1 MIMSLVPCY
10 LILWALASG
19 QALLAQESPTP
30 GTPSPSA
37 NGGKWG
43 SQADGAPANGVG
55 HDGKSGYQYV
65 DQFSGPAWAV
75 DPNHPVDFE
84 WPGRNSIN
92 DFRPEPRDVFH
103 MMDQVVTEV
112 PKTGPDNKPVLDA
125 DGKPIMERKLM
136 PLQFNVTSAYDPSN
150 PDQQAV
156 FGRNTWMLWCGGNE
170 GFWDWLAQKGY
181 GVLDFLKAIDS
192 RRRSSR
198 LHDLGVINQ
207 PGLKESDIPGPW
219 GLYID
224 TVETKLGAEGNY
236 SPAFDSKY
244 DSEAEAYKDPQ
255 GRTLK
260 TDGVDPL
267 VYGYPSG
274 VIGLRLFPNPNFF
287 IGPDAKRAQARW
299 NAEAFYND
307 HAYGT
312 DPRTVR
318 PFTVGMSCALCHVSE
333 HPLNPSANAEE
344 PQWSNLS
351 SIIGAQY
358 FRTNGIIGSRVEQTN
373 FLWQYV
379 ASQQPGTID
388 TSMTATD
395 QINNANAINPIFE
408 MPARIA
414 RAQLNPA
421 EIQGP
426 AAQSIPLRPPD
437 ESERRIPRVLMDGAD
452 SIGIFAALARVYLNI
467 GLFYEEWNRDTNTVI
482 GFTPQKPFSID
493 VCRRNSLYWRV
504 NENFRIGYLAA
515 FFLWDKKSPT
525 ELRTKL
531 EEPRFQCSTQAML
544 LKDALVPSEDGT
556 TRETFIPPPS
566 KDHPEGTRV
575 ISHWNDPAALWDE
588 PAALRGWKV
597 FAENCMV
604 CHSSK
609 QPVGYEIAFAHDP
622 PNGAKSWRELAANDG
637 KLTMPYA
644 WADWE
649 DFKKSPAY
657 SDYLSRAIPLSGEG
671 DWGKMQEFLNNN
683 YLSTDLRIPVSL
695 TETNSARAVGTN
707 ALKGHVWSE
716 FASETYQSLPPVG
729 KLTYTDPITRQDA
742 TYEPP
747 GNGPGYYR
755 VPSLVSVWMH
765 APLLNNKS
773 LGYFIA
779 DDLNLRVSVEGR
791 LDMFDDAINKLLW
804 KAKRGLTPSGLG
816 GFRGATDATWHGA
829 DPGWIYRTDVETNLR
844 IPAGHLRHLVTGVLP
859 GVLPGLPGD
868 VALAALDVPW
878 LVPLLLTLLSLA
890 LIFLWPRGFFYLVAL
905 SGVLIVLALWMTGI
919 HYLLPAIIWVLP
931 LVLMTGGLAWI
942 VTGPGAKRASAEKE
956 KTPAMAHVGKAA
968 KWRGVGFQVARWSG
982 VTAYAVLLIG
992 LSTVLW
998 TAREFVDGHLGDLN
1012 LGPFPKGMPVNVL
1025 MNFDP
1030 EAPLSRRLAALRGLC
1045 DMLGT
1050 LRAEDEKERASE
1062 EARRVAL
1069 DNAPST
1075 PEDKFPKLY
1084 RFSDADRLKVFEQKA
1099 GPALM
1104 ATSKCP
1110 DFVLDRGHYFGEAL
1124 TDQEKRDLIAFLKML

>member
-1 MIMSLVPCY
+1 MIKSCVPRY
-10 LILWALASG
+10 VILCALAG
-19 QALLAQESPTP
+19 AHALFAQESPTP
-30 GTPSPSA
+30 GAPYPVA
-37 NGGKWG
+37 DGGKGGAQAVDG
-43 SQADGAPANGVG
+43 SGNSAGDHGQ
-55 HDGKSGYQYV
+55 SGYQYV

-75 DPNHPVDFE
+75 DPKHPVDFE

-103 MMDQVVTEV
+103 LMDQVVTEV
-112 PKTGPDNKPVLDA
+112 AKLGPDNKPVLDA
-125 DGKPIMERKLM
+125 DGKPVMERKLM
-136 PLQFNVTSAYDPSN
+136 PLQFNITNTYDPSN

-156 FGRNTWMLWCGGNE
+156 FGRNSWMMWCAGDE
-170 GFWDWLAQKGY
+170 DFWDWLAQRGY
-181 GVLDFLKAIDS
+181 GVLDLLQAIDS
-192 RRRSSR
+192 RHRESR
-198 LHDLGVINQ
+198 LRDLGVINQ
-207 PGLKESDIPGPW
+207 PGLKGTKTPGPW

-224 TVETKLGAEGNY
+224 TVENKIGVEGNY
-236 SPAFDSKY
+236 SPAFGSNY

-260 TDGVDPL
+260 SDGVNPL

-287 IGPDAKRAQARW
+287 IGPDAKNAQARW
-299 NAEAFYND
+299 NAEAFYSD
-307 HAYGT
+307 HSYAT

-318 PFTVGMSCALCHVSE
+318 PFTVGMSCALCHVSM
-333 HPLNPSANAEE
+333 HPLNPPANAEE

-351 SIIGAQY
+351 SIVGAQY
-358 FRTNGIIGSRVEQTN
+358 FRTGGIIGSRVERTN
-373 FLWQYV
+373 FLWQYL

-395 QINNANAINPIFE
+395 QINNSNAMNPIFE

-421 EIQGP
+421 ETQGP
-426 AAQSIPLRPPD
+426 AAQSIPFGSIQ
-437 ESERRIPRVLMDGAD
+437 ESERRVPRVLMDGAD

-467 GLFYEEWNRDTNTVI
+467 GLFHDEWNRATNTVI
-482 GFTPQKPFSID
+482 GFTPQKPFRID

-504 NENFRIGYLAA
+504 NENFRIGYLEA

-525 ELRTKL
+525 ELRTKP

-544 LKDALVPSEDGT
+544 LKDALIPTADGSA
-556 TRETFIPPPS
+556 RETFVSPPT
-566 KDHPEGTRV
+566 KDQPAGTRV

-588 PAALRGWKV
+588 PAALRGGKV
-597 FAENCMV
+597 FAENCMI

-609 QPVGYEIAFAHDP
+609 QPVGYEIAFAHEP
-622 PNGAKSWRELAANDG
+622 PNGAKSWREVAANDG
-637 KLTMPYA
+637 KLTMPYSGVE
-644 WADWE
+644 WE

-657 SDYLSRAIPLSGEG
+657 ADYLARALPLSGEG
-671 DWGKMQEFLNNN
+671 DWTTVQEFLRDN

-729 KLTYTDPITRQDA
+729 KLTYTDPITGKDA

-755 VPSLVSVWMH
+755 VPSLVSIWMS
-765 APLLNNKS
+765 APLLHNNS
-773 LGYFIA
+773 LGHFIA
-779 DDLNLRVSVEGR
+779 DDLDLRVSVKGR

-804 KAKRGLTPSGLG
+804 KAKRGLNPSGLG
-816 GFRGATDATWHGA
+816 GLRGATDATWHGA
-829 DPGWIYRTDVETNLR
+829 DSGWIYRTDVETALR
-844 IPAGHLRHLVTGVLP
+844 IPSGHLRHLVTGALP
-859 GVLPGLPGD
+859 GVLPGLLGD

-878 LVPLLLTLLSLA
+878 LAPLLLTLLSMA
-890 LIFLWPRGFFYLVAL
+890 LILFWPRGFFYLVIL
-905 SGVLIVLALWMTGI
+905 SGVLLSLVLWVTGI

-931 LVLMTGGLAWI
+931 LALMAGGLAWI
-942 VTGPGAKRASAEKE
+942 VTAPHEEEAKREKQSMD
-956 KTPAMAHVGKAA
+956 AAA
-968 KWRGVGFQVARWSG
+968 KRWGTGIRIARWGG
-982 VTAYAVLLIG
+982 VIAYAVFLIG
-992 LSTVLW
+992 FLIVLW

-1012 LGPFPKGMPVNVL
+1012 VGPFPKGMPVNVL

-1030 EAPLSRRLAALRGLC
+1030 EAPIGRRLAALRGLC
-1045 DMLGT
+1045 AMLGT
-1050 LRAEDEKERASE
+1050 LRAEDEKERASQ
-1062 EARRVAL
+1062 EARRVVL
-1069 DNAPST
+1069 ENAPST
-1075 PEDKFPKLY
+1075 LEDKLPRLY
-1084 RFSDADRLKVFEQKA
+1084 RFSDADRLKVFEQEA

-1104 ATSKCP
+1104 AVSKCP

-1124 TDQEKRDLIAFLKML
+1124 TDQEKRDLVAFLKTL

>member
-1 MIMSLVPCY
+1 MIAHLVPLY
-10 LILWALASG
+10 LVLCALAGG
-19 QALLAQESPTP
+19 QALFAQESPAP
-30 GTPSPSA
+30 GAPYASVD
-37 NGGKWG
+37 GGKAEP
-43 SQADGAPANGVG
+43 QARGNSADD
-55 HDGKSGYQYV
+55 HSKSSYQYV
-65 DQFSGPAWAV
+65 DRFSGPSWAV
-75 DPNHPVDFE
+75 DPKHPVDFE
-84 WPGRNSIN
+84 WSGRNSIN

-112 PKTGPDNKPVLDA
+112 TKIGPDNKPVLDA
-125 DGKPIMERKLM
+125 DNQPIKERKLM
-136 PLQFNVTSAYDPSN
+136 PLQFNVTDAYDPSN

-156 FGRNTWMLWCGGNE
+156 FGRNTWMLWCGGDE
-170 GFWDWLAQKGY
+170 DFWDWLAQRGY
-181 GVLDFLKAIDS
+181 GVLDFLQAIDS
-192 RRRSSR
+192 RRRATR
-198 LHDLGVINQ
+198 LHDLGLINQ
-207 PGLKESDIPGPW
+207 PGLKRTTMPGPW

-224 TVETKLGAEGNY
+224 TVESKIGVEGNY
-236 SPAFDSKY
+236 SPAFGSRY
-244 DSEAEAYKDPQ
+244 DSQAEAYKDPQ

-260 TDGVDPL
+260 SDGVDPV

-287 IGPDAKRAQARW
+287 IGPDAKSAQARW

-307 HAYGT
+307 HAYAT

-318 PFTVGMSCALCHVSE
+318 PFTVGMSCAICHVST
-333 HPLNPSANAEE
+333 HPLNPPANAEE

-351 SIIGAQY
+351 SIVGAQY
-358 FRTNGIIGSRVEQTN
+358 FRTSGIIGSRVERTN
-373 FLWQYV
+373 FLWQYL

-395 QINNANAINPIFE
+395 QINNANAMNAIFE
-408 MPARIA
+408 MPARVA

-421 EIQGP
+421 EIQGL
-426 AAQSIPLRPPD
+426 AAQSIPLGPIQ
-437 ESERRIPRVLMDGAD
+437 ESERKIPRVLMDGAD
-452 SIGIFAALARVYLNI
+452 SIGLFAALNRVYLNI
-467 GLFYEEWNRDTNTVI
+467 GLFHDEWNRDTNTVI

-525 ELRTKL
+525 EPRTKA

-544 LKDALVPSEDGT
+544 LQDALIPSVDGT
-556 TRETFIPPPS
+556 SGETFVPPPT

-575 ISHWNDPAALWDE
+575 IPHWNDPAALWDE
-588 PAALRGWKV
+588 PAALRGGKV

-609 QPVGYEIAFAHDP
+609 QPAGYEIAFAHEP
-622 PNGAKSWRELAANDG
+622 PKGAKSWRDVVANDG

-644 WADWE
+644 GADWE
-649 DFKKSPAY
+649 NFKKSPAY
-657 SDYLSRAIPLSGEG
+657 RDYLARAIPLSGEG
-671 DWGKMQEFLNNN
+671 DWGKMREFLKDN

-716 FASETYQSLPPVG
+716 FASDTYQSLPPVG

-755 VPSLVSVWMH
+755 VPSLVSIWMS
-765 APLLNNKS
+765 APLLHNNS
-773 LGYFIA
+773 LGFFIA
-779 DDLNLRVSVEGR
+779 DDLDLRISVKGR

-816 GFRGATDATWHGA
+816 GLRGATDATWHGL
-829 DPGWIYRTDVETNLR
+829 DPGWIYRTDVESELR
-844 IPAGHLRHLVTGVLP
+844 IPSGHLRHLVTGVLP
-859 GVLPGLPGD
+859 GVLPGLPGI
-868 VALAALDVPW
+868 VALMALDVPW
-878 LVPLLLTLLSLA
+878 LAPLLLTLLSLA
-890 LIFLWPRGFFYLVAL
+890 LIFCWPRGFFYLVLL
-905 SGVLIVLALWMTGI
+905 SGLLVVLVLWITGI
-919 HYLLPAIIWVLP
+919 HYLLPAAIWLLP
-931 LVLMTGGLAWI
+931 LALMAGGLAWI
-942 VTGPGAKRASAEKE
+942 VTMPHHKKAMKE
-956 KTPAMAHVGKAA
+956 KTNAPSGTNTNLAA
-968 KWRGVGFQVARWSG
+968 KWRCTGFRVARWGG
-982 VTAYAVLLIG
+982 VMAYVVLLIG
-992 LSTVLW
+992 LLAVLW
-998 TAREFVDGHLGDLN
+998 TGREFVDGHLGDLD
-1012 LGPFPKGMPVNVL
+1012 LGPFPKGIPVNVL

-1030 EAPLSRRLAALRGLC
+1030 ESSLDRRLAALRGLC

-1050 LRAEDEKERASE
+1050 LRAADEKERASE

-1069 DNAPST
+1069 ENDPST
-1075 PEDKFPKLY
+1075 PEDKLPRLY
-1084 RFSDADRLKVFEQKA
+1084 RLSDADRLEVFEQKA

-1104 ATSKCP
+1104 AASKCP

-1124 TDQEKRDLIAFLKML
+1124 TDQEKTDLIAFLKIL